1 MQTQSAGLI
10 SVDGLQQKGPAAHHS
25 SPITHYSAGRGE
37 FPSMQAF
44 RKILKEMTDLE
55 LLWGEPMANLTSF
68 RIGGPVACVARPLG
82 EYALRELLAAVRSEG
97 IPHVIIGGGSNV
109 LAPDGPWHVLVIQV
123 FRAAGKMLKL
133 CADGAQIRLV
143 HVGAGVKLSTLLRFS
158 VCEELEGL
166 EALVGIPGTVG
177 GAVVMNAGSRE
188 GSIADAL
195 VWVDL
200 LDESGGKRRVFR
212 DELPAGYRNMGLP
225 ENAVVLG
232 ACLELRTTKRA
243 FLKERMAKTMKQR
256 RQSQPIGF
264 PSAGCIFKNPPGISA
279 GALIDQAGLKGLR
292 FGDAEVSMRHA
303 NWIINRGKARAADVV
318 ALMEH
323 MEGVVF
329 SRFGIQLEREVR
341 VLGEGKTFH

>member
-1 MQTQSAGLI
+1 
-10 SVDGLQQKGPAAHHS
+10 
-25 SPITHYSAGRGE
+25 
-37 FPSMQAF
+37 MQAL
-44 RKILKEMTDLE
+44 RRILREMPDVE
-55 LLWGEPMANLTSF
+55 LLWGEPMINLTSF

-82 EYALRELLAAVRSEG
+82 EYALRELLAAVRNEG
-97 IPHVIIGGGSNV
+97 IPHVVLGGGSNV
-109 LAPDGPWHVLVIQV
+109 LAPDGPWNALVIQV
-123 FRAAGKMLKL
+123 SRTAGKMLKL

-143 HVGAGVKLSTLLRFS
+143 HVGAGVKLSTLLRFC

-188 GSIADAL
+188 GCIADAL

-225 ENAVVLG
+225 EKAVVLG
-232 ACLELRTTKRA
+232 ACMELRRTKKGS
-243 FLKERMAKTMKQR
+243 LKGRMARIMKR
-256 RQSQPIGF
+256 RMESQPIGF
-264 PSAGCIFKNPPGISA
+264 PSAGCIFKNPPGMSA
-279 GALIDQAGLKGLR
+279 GALIDRAGLKGLR

-323 MEGVVF
+323 VEGVVF

-341 VLGEGKTFH
+341 ILGEGNAFH